1 MSESVKNLWYF
12 FFAFLTFGLWTIPIL
27 IVLVGVA
34 IFYQKIK
41 NAIAK
46 MGVEELVSE
55 FNALVGKR
63 YWCAARAAH
72 DTALIDTL
80 IKKGVDVSAIYDGK
94 TISFARKVVLNPD
107 KTKVLFG

>member
-1 MSESVKNLWYF
+1 MARTYK
-12 FFAFLTFGLWTIPIL
+12 
-27 IVLVGVA
+27 
-34 IFYQKIK
+34 YQKIK

-63 YWCAARAAH
+63 YWCAAR
-72 DTALIDTL
+72 
-80 IKKGVDVSAIYDGK
+80 KKGVDVSAIYDGK

>member
-1 MSESVKNLWYF
+1 MQKTCTVNPYLCSGNQKDVG
-12 FFAFLTFGLWTIPIL
+12 FLICFIMAR
-27 IVLVGVA
+27 V
-34 IFYQKIK
+34 FKYQSIK

-72 DTALIDTL
+72 DAALIDTL

>member
-1 MSESVKNLWYF
+1 MARTYK
-12 FFAFLTFGLWTIPIL
+12 
-27 IVLVGVA
+27 
-34 IFYQKIK
+34 YQKIK

-46 MGVEELVSE
+46 MGVEELVSEFNALVGKRYWCAARSE

>member
-1 MSESVKNLWYF
+1 MARTYK
-12 FFAFLTFGLWTIPIL
+12 
-27 IVLVGVA
+27 
-34 IFYQKIK
+34 YQKIK

-63 YWCAARAAH
+63 YWCAAR
-72 DTALIDTL
+72 
-80 IKKGVDVSAIYDGK
+80 VDVSAIYDGK

>member
-1 MSESVKNLWYF
+1 MARTYK
-12 FFAFLTFGLWTIPIL
+12 
-27 IVLVGVA
+27 
-34 IFYQKIK
+34 YQKIK

-63 YWCAARAAH
+63 YWCAAR

>member
-1 MSESVKNLWYF
+1 MARTYK
-12 FFAFLTFGLWTIPIL
+12 
-27 IVLVGVA
+27 
-34 IFYQKIK
+34 YQKIK

-46 MGVEELVSE
+46 MGVEDLISE